1 MPVFES
7 SRKVQIFGSS
17 LAMTLPSLFVKA
29 NEIKKGSIVNV
40 FYGLDGV
47 LVMSQ
52 VKDPD
57 TLRINLMSIIDKLNE
72 KIKKVNN
79 GNQNNDKN
87 L

>member
-1 MPVFES
+1 
-7 SRKVQIFGSS
+7 
-17 LAMTLPSLFVKA
+17 MTLPSLFVKA

-72 KIKKVNN
+72 KIKKRND
-79 GNQNNDKN
+79 GN
-87 L
+87 